1 MLALAALFACK
12 LNPDLNQAV
21 AIEIVLPDSGQVE
34 LTDTFR
40 PHGRALNGFGDSVAA
55 PLVWSSLD
63 TATIVVL
70 DSTTGETLPK
80 AVGTGRL
87 LARTGKLFSNPQSVF
102 VLARLDS
109 MAAASPIV
117 DTLDVTPTDSTTD
130 SLSNPLQIQ
139 TFALGGTAVSRRV
152 VYAFT
157 TYPASGPVVTLFPR
171 DTVFTNSTGAA
182 SVQVRLHA
190 GSLPDSV
197 VVTASMTR
205 FDGSPLPGSPVTFSV
220 EFRP

>member
-21 AIEIVLPDSGQVE
+21 AIEIVLPDSGRVE

-55 PLVWSSLD
+55 PIFWSTLD
-63 TATIVVL
+63 TAIIAVL
-70 DSTTGETLPK
+70 DSATGETLSK

-87 LARTGKLFSNPQSVF
+87 LARTGKLFSNPQSVV

-109 MAAASPIV
+109 MAAASAIR
-117 DTLDVTPTDSTTD
+117 DTINSSTD

-139 TFALGGTAVSRRV
+139 TFAFGGTAVSRRV

-182 SVQVRLHA
+182 SVQVQLHA
-190 GSLPDSV
+190 GALPDSV
-197 VVTASMTR
+197 VVTATMTR